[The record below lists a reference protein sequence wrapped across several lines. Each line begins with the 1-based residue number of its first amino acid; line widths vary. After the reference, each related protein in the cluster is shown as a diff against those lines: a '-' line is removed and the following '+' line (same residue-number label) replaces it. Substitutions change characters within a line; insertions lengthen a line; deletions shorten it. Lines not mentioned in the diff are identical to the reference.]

1 MYSNSGP
8 IILVEDNES
17 DAEVARRAIKR
28 SSPTRTLVVI
38 GDGLSA
44 AEMLLGTEGHP
55 PCPRPRLIMIDINLP
70 GLDGIE
76 LLTRIR
82 IHPDLRSVA
91 VVIVSSS
98 SEERDIRKAY
108 DRGCNSYVTKPID
121 IRALQSLYASVVNYW
136 TQTNIGYPKPVG

>member
-44 AEMLLGTEGHP
+44 AEMLLGTEGQP

-82 IHPDLRSVA
+82 SNPELRGVA

-98 SEERDIRKAY
+98 SEERDIRRAY
-108 DRGCNSYVTKPID
+108 DRGCNSYVTKPVD
-121 IRALQSLYASVVNYW
+121 IRELQSLYASVVNYW

>member
-44 AEMLLGTEGHP
+44 AEMLLGTEGQQ
-55 PCPRPRLIMIDINLP
+55 PCPRPRLMMIDINLP

-82 IHPDLRSVA
+82 SNPELRGVA

-98 SEERDIRKAY
+98 SEERDIRRAY
-108 DRGCNSYVTKPID
+108 DRGCNSYVTKPVD
-121 IRALQSLYASVVNYW
+121 IRELQSLYASVVNYW

>member
-44 AEMLLGTEGHP
+44 AEMLLGTEGQP

-82 IHPDLRSVA
+82 SNPDLRDVA
-91 VVIVSSS
+91 VVMVSSS
-98 SEERDIRKAY
+98 TEERDIRKAY